1 MIYILDEF
9 RDYVKHA
16 KDNKVTLK
24 MRINASCLSSYSFK
38 CSLAYEYIDKDTN
51 KPANVSTDDELES
64 IDIFQCLNDL
74 LEDRTLIS
82 FGCLI
87 YPKPSLVIETSDEKV
102 VIAASTMTFDSLISA
117 DTVVVPTVALGDAI
131 KPNTP
136 VIVTIEYT
144 TPVIVN
150 IEYTTTDPLDPH
162 TVTEHGE
169 IDATEVEQ
177 KKESTNGIEAMTQG
191 IRSKGYTNVVVS
203 ADGVVDEETNR
214 KALMAEVMRHV
225 NNIETGN
232 TREATGTT
240 TSNNDVHITA
250 MNNASEEAIKEYRAK
265 VFAEGA
271 IALKEKAD
279 RLAAANTEDDFNC

>member
-9 RDYVKHA
+9 REYVKHA

-24 MRINASCLSSYSFK
+24 MRINASGLSRYSFK

-64 IDIFQCLNDL
+64 IGIFQCLDDL
-74 LEDRTLIS
+74 LEDRALVS

-102 VIAASTMTFDSLISA
+102 VISASTMTFESLLLDNTI
-117 DTVVVPTVALGDAI
+117 VAPSGVLSDAI
-131 KPNTP
+131 KPKTP
-136 VIVTIEYT
+136 VIVT
-144 TPVIVN
+144 V
-150 IEYTTTDPLDPH
+150 EYTTTDPSDPH
-162 TVTEHGE
+162 EVTERSE

-225 NNIETGN
+225 NNIENGN

-240 TSNNDVHITA
+240 TPNNDVHITT

>member
-9 RDYVKHA
+9 REYVKHA

-24 MRINASCLSSYSFK
+24 MRINASGLSSYSFK

-64 IDIFQCLNDL
+64 IGIFQCLDDL

-102 VIAASTMTFDSLISA
+102 VIAASTMTFESLLLDNTI
-117 DTVVVPTVALGDAI
+117 VAPSGVLSDVI

-144 TPVIVN
+144 T
-150 IEYTTTDPLDPH
+150 TDPSDPH

-225 NNIETGN
+225 NNIENGN

-240 TSNNDVHITA
+240 TPNNDVHITA

>member
-74 LEDRTLIS
+74 LEDRSLIS

-87 YPKPSLVIETSDEKV
+87 YPKPSLVIETSDEKI
-102 VIAASTMTFDSLISA
+102 VIAASTMTFDSLISN
-117 DTVVVPTVALGDAI
+117 DVVVVPTVALSDAI

-136 VIVTIEYT
+136 VIVT
-144 TPVIVN
+144 V
-150 IEYTTTDPLDPH
+150 EYTTTDPSDPH
-162 TVTEHGE
+162 EVTERGE

-177 KKESTNGIEAMTQG
+177 KKKESTNGIEAMTQG

-225 NNIETGN
+225 NNIENGN
-232 TREATGTT
+232 TREVTGTT

>member
-74 LEDRTLIS
+74 LEDRSLIS

-102 VIAASTMTFDSLISA
+102 VIAASTMTFNSLISN
-117 DTVVVPTVALGDAI
+117 DVVVVPTVALGDAI

-144 TPVIVN
+144 T
-150 IEYTTTDPLDPH
+150 TDPLDPH
-162 TVTEHGE
+162 TVTERSE

-177 KKESTNGIEAMTQG
+177 KKEATNGIEAMTQG

-225 NNIETGN
+225 NNIENGN

-240 TSNNDVHITA
+240 TPNNDVHITA

-279 RLAAANTEDDFNC
+279 RLAATNTEDDFNC

>member
-1 MIYILDEF
+1 MIYIIDEF

-144 TPVIVN
+144 T
-150 IEYTTTDPLDPH
+150 TDPLDPH
-162 TVTEHGE
+162 TVTERGE

-240 TSNNDVHITA
+240 TPNNDVHITA

>member
-1 MIYILDEF
+1 
-9 RDYVKHA
+9 
-16 KDNKVTLK
+16 
-24 MRINASCLSSYSFK
+24 
-38 CSLAYEYIDKDTN
+38 
-51 KPANVSTDDELES
+51 
-64 IDIFQCLNDL
+64 
-74 LEDRTLIS
+74 
-82 FGCLI
+82 
-87 YPKPSLVIETSDEKV
+87 
-102 VIAASTMTFDSLISA
+102 MTFDSLISA
-117 DTVVVPTVALGDAI
+117 DTVVTPTVALGDAI

-136 VIVTIEYT
+136 VIVTIEYIA
-144 TPVIVN
+144 PVIVN
-150 IEYTTTDPLDPH
+150 IGYTTTDPLDPH
-162 TVTEHGE
+162 TATKRGE
-169 IDATEVEQ
+169 IDLAEVEQ

-191 IRSKGYTNVVVS
+191 IRSKGYTNVIVS

-240 TSNNDVHITA
+240 TPNNDVHITA

>member
-38 CSLAYEYIDKDTN
+38 CSLVYEYIDKDTN

-144 TPVIVN
+144 T
-150 IEYTTTDPLDPH
+150 TDPLDPH
-162 TVTEHGE
+162 TATKRGE
-169 IDATEVEQ
+169 IDLAEVEQ

-225 NNIETGN
+225 NNIENGN

>member
-24 MRINASCLSSYSFK
+24 MHINANCLSHYSFK
-38 CSLAYEYIDKDTN
+38 CRLAYEYIDKDTN
-51 KPANVSTDDELES
+51 KPTNVSTDDELES
-64 IDIFQCLNDL
+64 IDIFQCLDDL
-74 LEDRTLIS
+74 LEDRTLVS

-87 YPKPSLVIETSDEKV
+87 YPKPSLVIETNDEKI
-102 VIAASTMTFDSLISA
+102 VIAASTMTFESLLLDNTI
-117 DTVVVPTVALGDAI
+117 VAPSGVLSDAI
-131 KPNTP
+131 KPKTP

-144 TPVIVN
+144 T
-150 IEYTTTDPLDPH
+150 TDPSDPH
-162 TVTEHGE
+162 TVTEHSE

-225 NNIETGN
+225 NNIENGN

-240 TSNNDVHITA
+240 TTPNSDVHITA

>member
-1 MIYILDEF
+1 M
-9 RDYVKHA
+9 
-16 KDNKVTLK
+16 
-24 MRINASCLSSYSFK
+24 
-38 CSLAYEYIDKDTN
+38 AYEYIDKDTN

-64 IDIFQCLNDL
+64 IGIFQCIDDL

-102 VIAASTMTFDSLISA
+102 VISASTMTFDSLISSN
-117 DTVVVPTVALGDAI
+117 TVVAPSAALSDAI

-144 TPVIVN
+144 T
-150 IEYTTTDPLDPH
+150 TDPTDTH
-162 TVTEHGE
+162 TVTERGE

-177 KKESTNGIEAMTQG
+177 KEEPANGIEAMTQG

-225 NNIETGN
+225 NNIENGN

>member
-9 RDYVKHA
+9 REYVKHA

-24 MRINASCLSSYSFK
+24 MRINASGLSSYSFK

-64 IDIFQCLNDL
+64 IGIFQCLDDL

-87 YPKPSLVIETSDEKV
+87 YPKPSLVIETNDEKV
-102 VIAASTMTFDSLISA
+102 VIAASTMTFESLLLDNTI
-117 DTVVVPTVALGDAI
+117 VAPSGVLSDVI

-144 TPVIVN
+144 T
-150 IEYTTTDPLDPH
+150 TDPSDPH

-225 NNIETGN
+225 NNIENGN

-240 TSNNDVHITA
+240 TPNNDVHITA

>member
-74 LEDRTLIS
+74 LEDRSLIS

-87 YPKPSLVIETSDEKV
+87 YPKPSLVIETSDEKI
-102 VIAASTMTFDSLISA
+102 VIAASTMTFDSLISN
-117 DTVVVPTVALGDAI
+117 DVVVVPTVALGDAI

-136 VIVTIEYT
+136 VIVT
-144 TPVIVN
+144 V
-150 IEYTTTDPLDPH
+150 EYTTTDPSDPH
-162 TVTEHGE
+162 TVTERGE

-177 KKESTNGIEAMTQG
+177 KKKESTNGIEAMTQG

-225 NNIETGN
+225 NNIENGN
-232 TREATGTT
+232 TREVTGTT

>member
-9 RDYVKHA
+9 REYVKHA

-24 MRINASCLSSYSFK
+24 MRINASGLSSYSFK

-64 IDIFQCLNDL
+64 IGIFQCLDDL

-102 VIAASTMTFDSLISA
+102 VIAASTMTFESLLLDNTI
-117 DTVVVPTVALGDAI
+117 VAPSGVLSDVI

-144 TPVIVN
+144 T
-150 IEYTTTDPLDPH
+150 TDPSDPH
-162 TVTEHGE
+162 TVTERGE

-225 NNIETGN
+225 NNIENGN

>member
-1 MIYILDEF
+1 MIYIIDEF

-74 LEDRTLIS
+74 LEDRSLIS

-136 VIVTIEYT
+136 VIVT
-144 TPVIVN
+144 V
-150 IEYTTTDPLDPH
+150 EYTTTDPSDPH
-162 TVTEHGE
+162 AVTERGE

-225 NNIETGN
+225 NNIENGN

-240 TSNNDVHITA
+240 TPNNDVHITA